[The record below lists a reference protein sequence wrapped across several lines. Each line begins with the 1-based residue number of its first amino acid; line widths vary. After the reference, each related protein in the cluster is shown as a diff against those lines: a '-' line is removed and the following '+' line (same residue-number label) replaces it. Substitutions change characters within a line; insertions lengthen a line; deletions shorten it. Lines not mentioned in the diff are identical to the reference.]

1 VGRHKDPGALTNLY
15 QDDVGELDIRRRS
28 GGEWARV
35 KFVPGSFIINVGSF
49 LRPRGAPRSGA
60 GLLLQRRRRRG
71 GRHGRVRKR
80 RFRGV

>member
-1 VGRHKDPGALTNLY
+1 MGRHKDPGPLTILY
-15 QDDVGELDIRRRS
+15 QDDVGGLDVRRPS
-28 GGEWARV
+28 GNEWARV

-60 GLLLQRRRRRG
+60 GLLLQRRRG